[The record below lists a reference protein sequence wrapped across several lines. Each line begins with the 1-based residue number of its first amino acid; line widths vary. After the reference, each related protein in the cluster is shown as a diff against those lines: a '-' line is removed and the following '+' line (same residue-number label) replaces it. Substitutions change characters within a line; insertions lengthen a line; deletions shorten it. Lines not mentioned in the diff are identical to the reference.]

1 MPNAARD
8 YILLYLNGKPVRVAG
23 DDAFLTL
30 SDLLRRRQRL
40 TGTKVV
46 CAEGDCGSC
55 AVLVGRPTDESADNA
70 VGGMA
75 YAAVT
80 SCIQLAFQLDGVHV
94 VTVEGLKDGRELN
107 PIQQSMVA
115 CHGAQCGFCTPGFV
129 VSLYGMMQDGRP
141 ADAASVT
148 RELVGNLC
156 RCTGYDSIVRSALAT
171 DRSALKPIDALY
183 PPGPIAAELSA
194 AAAEDVVIQTRTRRL
209 YKPATLAAA
218 CRFRAENPGCVVVAG
233 GTDLGVV
240 YNKRVRAIDVA
251 LSIGGMPELR
261 GLRLDPAGAGGGDHV
276 AGGGGGGGG
285 AGTNGS
291 VTNNSGGNDDRLA
304 GSAGIVLYVGAGEP
318 LSAVERAAREHLPE
332 LGKFMAWFGSP
343 LIKNAGTIGGN
354 LVTGSPIGDTIP
366 ALMALEAEVEIAGPS
381 SAGTGVA
388 RRRVPIGSFYTGY
401 RKTVLGPGE
410 LVVGVRL
417 PIPAAGDVYRL
428 YKISRRKDL
437 DISTFG
443 AAVWMRLTTAGPGN
457 DGRRGERDGS
467 GGRPAGDVPVVA
479 DVRLAFGGVGPMV
492 MRMARTEAE
501 LRGKPATLETFE
513 AAGEVAAAEVTPIT
527 DVRGSEVYRRTLAR
541 NLLLKVWHDA
551 VGGGDVPA
559 NGSPTDSNGD
569 GGGTGTGPV
578 HAGV

>member
-8 YILLYLNGKPVRVAG
+8 YILLYLNGRPVRVAG

-55 AVLVGRPTDESADNA
+55 AVLVGRPTRGGRDDRDAGTDATETDAA
-70 VGGMA
+70 GGMT

-80 SCIQLAFQLDGVHV
+80 SCIQLAFQLDGAHV
-94 VTVEGLKDGRELN
+94 VTVEGLKDGQALN

-156 RCTGYDSIVRSALAT
+156 RCTGYDAIVRAALAT

-183 PPGPIAAELSA
+183 PPGPIAAALAA
-194 AAAEDVVIQTRTRRL
+194 AAAESVEIRTPTRRL
-209 YKPATLAAA
+209 YKPANLAAA
-218 CRFRAENPGCVVVAG
+218 CRFRRENPDCVVVAG
-233 GTDLGVV
+233 GTDMGVV
-240 YNKRVRAIDVA
+240 YNKRMRAIDVA
-251 LSIGGMPELR
+251 LSVGGLPELR
-261 GLRLDPAGAGGGDHV
+261 GVRLEPTGAGHGANGD
-276 AGGGGGGGG
+276 
-285 AGTNGS
+285 TNGD
-291 VTNNSGGNDDRLA
+291 GDGNGNA
-304 GSAGIVLYVGAGEP
+304 TSASRVLYVGAAEP
-318 LSAVERAAREHLPE
+318 LSALERAAREHLPE

-354 LVTGSPIGDTIP
+354 LVTGSPIGDTLP
-366 ALMALEAEVEIAGPS
+366 ALIALEAEIEIAGLATDRGDGDNS
-381 SAGTGVA
+381 SGTDSVA
-388 RRRVPIGSFYTGY
+388 HRRVPIGAFYTGY
-401 RKTVLGPGE
+401 RKTVLAPGE

-417 PIPAAGDVYRL
+417 PIPRAGDVYRL

-443 AAVWMRLTTAGPGN
+443 AAVWMRIEGGT
-457 DGRRGERDGS
+457 GE
-467 GGRPAGDVPVVA
+467 GGTVA

-492 MRMARTEAE
+492 LRMARTEAA
-501 LRGKPATLETFE
+501 LRGGPAALEAFE
-513 AAGEVAAAEVTPIT
+513 RAGEVAATEVTPIS
-527 DVRGSEVYRRTLAR
+527 DVRGSEAYRRTLAR

-551 VGGGDVPA
+551 VGGDAAPPDDDFAG
-559 NGSPTDSNGD
+559 NGNR
-569 GGGTGTGPV
+569 